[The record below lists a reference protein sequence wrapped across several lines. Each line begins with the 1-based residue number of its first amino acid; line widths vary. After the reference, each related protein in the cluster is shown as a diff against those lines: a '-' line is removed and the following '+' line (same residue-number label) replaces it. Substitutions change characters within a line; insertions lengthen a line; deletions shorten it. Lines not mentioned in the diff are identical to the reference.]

1 MQVDTFNNET
11 RRIDGIVKWFDPGR
25 GFGFVVSEEGGPD
38 ILLHANVLRNFGQS
52 SVADGAKIAID
63 VQTTQRGVQAVE
75 VVSVESLAATDAP
88 GLEDFQSLT
97 PEEIR
102 KSPLQP
108 ARVKWFNKEKGF
120 GFANV
125 FGSDEDIFVH
135 IEVLRASGLADLQP
149 GEAVSLYTDLLVRED
164 LMQLFGFASLVEK
177 EWYRLL
183 TGVQG
188 VGAKGALAILS
199 ALGPDGVSRAIA
211 LGDWN
216 TVKAA
221 KGVGPKLAQRIVLD
235 LKDKA
240 PTIRGG
246 AAR

>member
-52 SVADGAKIAID
+52 SVADGAKITIE

-149 GEAVSLYTDLLVRED
+149 GEAVSLRMIDGRRGK
-164 LMQLFGFASLVEK
+164 MASEVTTWE
-177 EWYRLL
+177 
-183 TGVQG
+183 
-188 VGAKGALAILS
+188 AALRVPQAEN
-199 ALGPDGVSRAIA
+199 V
-211 LGDWN
+211 
-216 TVKAA
+216 
-221 KGVGPKLAQRIVLD
+221 
-235 LKDKA
+235 
-240 PTIRGG
+240 
-246 AAR
+246 